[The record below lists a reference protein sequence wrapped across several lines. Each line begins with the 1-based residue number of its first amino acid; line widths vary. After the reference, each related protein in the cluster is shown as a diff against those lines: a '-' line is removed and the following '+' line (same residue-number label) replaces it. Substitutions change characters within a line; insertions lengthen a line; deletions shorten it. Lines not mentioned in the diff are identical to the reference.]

1 MTKAKIIHLIT
12 RLEPGGSSQNTID
25 SCIFQSKRFQVML
38 ARGPCEKEPENL
50 PLKLCLIP
58 HLRREINFFCDLLA
72 FVEIYQLL
80 AREKP
85 DILHT
90 HTSKAGALGR
100 LAAAFQS
107 GGSRGRKVLVVHT
120 PHGHVFYGYF
130 GKIKSMLFILAEKF
144 LSRFTSCLIA
154 LSKGEKQ
161 ESLTFGIKGRWEV
174 VHSGVTLKRGNFTD
188 VKTELGL
195 RGKTV
200 GTVARLEKV
209 KGVEYLIRA
218 ANIIKNSGVSLE
230 FLIVG
235 DGHLR
240 KKLEKLSTKLN
251 VNEIIKFVG
260 FQNEVFKYIA
270 AMDIYVQPSL
280 NEGLGRSI
288 IEAQYLGKPVIA
300 FSVCGIK
307 DLVVHGRN
315 GFLIKPG
322 DFSVLAEHIKIMAGN
337 EVLRKNMGEYARKF
351 VRQKDNVSSYSRF
364 SVESMNIKLEIL
376 YNKILA
382 ERRDNAQNISS
393 RR

>member
-1 MTKAKIIHLIT
+1 M
-12 RLEPGGSSQNTID
+12 
-25 SCIFQSKRFQVML
+25 
-38 ARGPCEKEPENL
+38 
-50 PLKLCLIP
+50 
-58 HLRREINFFCDLLA
+58 
-72 FVEIYQLL
+72 
-80 AREKP
+80 
-85 DILHT
+85 
-90 HTSKAGALGR
+90 
-100 LAAAFQS
+100 
-107 GGSRGRKVLVVHT
+107 VHT

-393 RR
+393 RRCLLYTSPSPRDLSTSRMPSSA